1 MREGLDSVNTGD
13 RPAPPSSTALW
24 LEAVAPGQWHIAEV
38 RSKGRLKAW
47 MPYVL
52 KRGPLG
58 LTRCSM
64 PRLTQTLGP
73 YIVPSNRPYPR
84 ALSEEHRLSG
94 ELISQLPPCD
104 YFSQNFHFTVQNNSF
119 FWADFKQRCPTPT
132 QSTASTTMM
141 HFLSRMHR
149 QTRQDIRRAK
159 KVIMSVSSARTIL
172 MLF

>member
-1 MREGLDSVNTGD
+1 MREGLDSVNIGD
-13 RPAPPSSTALW
+13 RPCTALFQQPWW

-38 RSKGRLKAW
+38 RAKGKLKAW

-73 YIVPSNRPYPR
+73 YISPSNRPYPR
-84 ALSEEHRLSG
+84 ALSEEHRLMS

-104 YFSQNFHFTVQNNSF
+104 YFSQNLHFSIQNTLPF
-119 FWADFKQRCPTPT
+119 FWAGYQTKVSYTYTIDKLTDDDVL
-132 QSTASTTMM
+132 
-141 HFLSRMHR
+141 LSRMHPE
-149 QTRQDIRRAK
+149 TRRHIKKAK
-159 KVIMSVSSARTIL
+159 KHVGVDISDDLET
-172 MLF
+172 